1 MMAGNPNGW
10 WSMQSELRST
20 SDQHHHH
27 HHHEQEAHNNL
38 FISQTHPSNNN
49 NSLLPVHQQYL
60 HGSSSTSPS
69 SPLVPFISLVDHHHG
84 QDFPHSWSQLLLG
97 GMASEQEEERF
108 STTPPPSHFQST
120 RVMNSDVKPEVN
132 TPSNNSN
139 NNLYENH
146 QYHHEDHDQ
155 QQEGSSSVGISNNNN
170 NRAWTQLIPASS
182 PKSCITSLN
191 NNNNNNINTNDNNNN
206 KNINININSSSNNN
220 NNNNNN
226 NGMLDFSTNRRALQA
241 ETHQHADH
249 SNSECN
255 STATGGLP
263 KKPRLQSSSNPP
275 LKVRKEKLGDR
286 ITSLH
291 QLVSPF
297 GKTDTAS
304 VLLEAIGYIRFLQG
318 QIEALSS
325 PYMGSDTSSVNNTHS
340 VHGERTC
347 LFPDHPGQDKQA
359 PRKDLKS
366 RGLCLVPIS
375 CTHLIGS
382 ENGADYWAQ
391 SLGGGF

>member
-1 MMAGNPNGW
+1 MMAGNPSW

-20 SDQHHHH
+20 SDQQHHH
-27 HHHEQEAHNNL
+27 HHHEQEANNL
-38 FISQTHPSNNN
+38 FISQTHPSINN
-49 NSLLPVHQQYL
+49 NSLLPVHQQYI

-69 SPLVPFISLVDHHHG
+69 SSLMPFISLVDHHHA

-97 GMASEQEEERF
+97 GMANEQEEERY
-108 STTPPPSHFQST
+108 STAPPSHFQST
-120 RVMNSDVKPEVN
+120 RVINDVKPEVN

-139 NNLYENH
+139 NNLYEN
-146 QYHHEDHDQ
+146 QYHHEEQ
-155 QQEGSSSVGISNNNN
+155 QQEGSS
-170 NRAWTQLIPASS
+170 
-182 PKSCITSLN
+182 
-191 NNNNNNINTNDNNNN
+191 
-206 KNINININSSSNNN
+206 
-220 NNNNNN
+220 
-226 NGMLDFSTNRRALQA
+226 
-241 ETHQHADH
+241 
-249 SNSECN
+249 CN

-325 PYMGSDTSSVNNTHS
+325 PYLGSNTSSVNSTHS

-347 LFPDHPGQDKQA
+347 LFPDHPGQLLNDSC
-359 PRKDLKS
+359 LKR
-366 RGLCLVPIS
+366 RGAANQEI
-375 CTHLIGS
+375 IGS

-391 SLGGGF
+391 SLGGGY